1 MILSEYEIFPN
12 NSFFY
17 SGFQALVSF
26 KDRIRLYNVMMD
38 KLRYC
43 KETILK
49 NCKCLNFS
57 NGGQYWAAA
66 SAVNVCVYETKSF
79 QQLMNFQGHMMT
91 VVRMCWAPGDQ
102 VLFSA
107 GMDGN
112 VYGWPIAKEGR
123 LDIVA
128 ASNRSSLILDL
139 AVDSPST
146 VFPVA
151 PRDTEDEVG
160 GGFSGTAINAGG
172 GAVAKTSE
180 EKKHLSMKDRYN
192 LVVSS
197 LDGNLRMPNWSL
209 DNVLV
214 KGYKYILHI

>member
-1 MILSEYEIFPN
+1 
-12 NSFFY
+12 
-17 SGFQALVSF
+17 
-26 KDRIRLYNVMMD
+26 MMD

-49 NCKCLNFS
+49 NCKCLKFS

-91 VVRMCWAPGDQ
+91 VVRLCWAPGDQ

-123 LDIVA
+123 LDIIA

-139 AVDSPST
+139 QVDSPST

-151 PRDTEDEVG
+151 PRDSEDE
-160 GGFSGTAINAGG
+160 
-172 GAVAKTSE
+172 AVAVVDNNTS
-180 EKKHLSMKDRYN
+180 STAAAGKDRYN
-192 LVVSS
+192 LIVSS

-214 KGYKYILHI
+214 KGILAIYQQQLIYNLYFTYININIYISNQVEVKQF